1 MVYDLSYDGL
11 LYQVDLDG
19 VLVRLH
25 NKGERREA
33 YIPSG
38 IPSDNDFIQIKA
50 IGNRC
55 FCGWFSKITIS
66 DSIDYVCDGAF
77 ERARVSI
84 VSWSKNCKRIPQY
97 CFEDCSIEKILNIE
111 NVTEVGS
118 YAFYM
123 SGIQKITW
131 PDACSHIP
139 YMCFGNSCLKSISN
153 IDDVATIGT
162 GAFSGCN
169 IQKIKWPTNCKE
181 IPMNCFRRSELR
193 EITNIDNVAE
203 VGLKA
208 FASSRVKHLDLS
220 NICAVN
226 IEPGAFE
233 GIDPNEI
240 TFPYYFPEDVIK
252 LAFEAEE

>member
-1 MVYDLSYDGL
+1 MVYDLPYDGL
-11 LYQVDLDG
+11 LYQVNLDG
-19 VLVRLH
+19 VLVGLH

-55 FCGWFSKITIS
+55 FHGWFSKITIS
-66 DSIDYVCDGAF
+66 DSIDCVNEGAF
-77 ERARVSI
+77 ERARVPI
-84 VSWSKNCKRIPQY
+84 VSWSKSCKRIPPY
-97 CFEDCSIEKILNIE
+97 CFEDCSIEKISNIE
-111 NVTEVGS
+111 NVTKVGS
-118 YAFYM
+118 HAFYM

-131 PDACSHIP
+131 PDECSHIP

-153 IDDVATIGT
+153 IDDVATIGI

-193 EITNIDNVAE
+193 EITNIDNIVE
-203 VGLKA
+203 IGLYA
-208 FASSRVKHLDLS
+208 FASSRIKYLNLS
-220 NICAVN
+220 NASVININSGAFSG
-226 IEPGAFE
+226 IEPSKIA
-233 GIDPNEI
+233 
-240 TFPYYFPEDVIK
+240 FPYYFSEDAIGF
-252 LAFEAEE
+252 AFETEE